1 LTSGEETHIREW
13 EWKIDP
19 RIEASSQD
27 LREQFD
33 FLIEVRDT
41 LSRVNRAINELR
53 RIRAKVEAINT
64 EIKGRPE
71 SSGAVEA
78 GEALRKKLTAIEDVL
93 IQAKSKSSQDPLNY
107 PVRLDNKI
115 AALASVAA
123 AADARPTDQ
132 SRELFKELAEQAEVE
147 IAKLKEIVETDIPN
161 LNKLLRDADIPHIII
176 E

>member
-1 LTSGEETHIREW
+1 M
-13 EWKIDP
+13 
-19 RIEASSQD
+19 
-27 LREQFD
+27 
-33 FLIEVRDT
+33 

-53 RIRAKVEAINT
+53 RIRAKIDAISA
-64 EIKGRPE
+64 EIKGRSE

-78 GEALRKKLTAIEDVL
+78 GEAVREKLTAIEDVL

-132 SRELFKELAEQAEVE
+132 SRELFKELAGQAEVE

-161 LNKLLRDADIPHIII
+161 LNKQLRDADIPHIII